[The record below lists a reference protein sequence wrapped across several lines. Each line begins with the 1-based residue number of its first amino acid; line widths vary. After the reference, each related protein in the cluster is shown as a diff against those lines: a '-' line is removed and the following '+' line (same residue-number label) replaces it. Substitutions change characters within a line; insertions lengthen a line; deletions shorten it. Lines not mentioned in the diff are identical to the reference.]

1 MNARL
6 SRVRLAHVDDHEAMR
21 RGLAAILDDHPEF
34 RLVVSAA
41 TIGPVLDAA
50 ADIDL
55 VVLDIRLADG
65 SGVAGNLH
73 RLQAAGLAA
82 LCFTGAEDANGVR
95 DAAAAGA
102 LGIVRKTDTSDVLI
116 AALRAAASGD
126 AVATIEWAAAIDAD
140 PRLGDAR
147 LSPKEREV
155 LALYAS
161 GEKSVSVAH
170 AAGLSEKTVAEYV
183 RRIRMKHA
191 AVGRPAVSRVDLY
204 KRAVEDGYVAGPG
217 SRRE

>member
-1 MNARL
+1 MDAPLRP
-6 SRVRLAHVDDHEAMR
+6 VRLAHVDDHEAMR
-21 RGLAAILDDHPEF
+21 RGLAAILDDHPDF

-41 TIGPVLDAA
+41 TIEPVLEASA
-50 ADIDL
+50 EIDL

-65 SGVAGNLH
+65 SGITSNLN
-73 RLQAAGLAA
+73 RLHAAGLPA
-82 LCFTGAEDANGVR
+82 LCFTGAEDADGVR

-102 LGIVRKTDTSDVLI
+102 LGIVRKTDTSDVLL

-140 PRLGDAR
+140 PRLSDAR

-161 GEKSVSVAH
+161 GEKSVSVAY

-183 RRIRMKHA
+183 RRSRMKYA
-191 AVGRPAVSRVDLY
+191 AVGRPAASRVDLY

-217 SRRE
+217 ARRE